1 MKWFTCP
8 TPNDYNGLV
17 PVQCPICQEHV
28 ANVRLNDVFLPLKG
42 SMFLSPDP
50 AHGFEPPF
58 PPDVGWE
65 FCLCPWGGYSH
76 RGVIDEKTILL
87 QGYGPYEVKPKPEE
101 VIENGTEERI
111 EKGRQEG
118 QQGNQGREGV
128 LMIPHKRAKRRA
140 R

>member
-1 MKWFTCP
+1 MKWFTLP
-8 TPNDYNGLV
+8 NPNDYNGLV

-28 ANVRLNDVFLPLKG
+28 ANVRLNDLSLPLRG

-76 RGVIDEKTILL
+76 RGVIDETTILL
-87 QGYGPYEVKPKPEE
+87 RGHGPYEVKSKPEE
-101 VIENGTEERI
+101 VIDNGTEERR
-111 EKGRQEG
+111 EEGRQEG
-118 QQGNQGREGV
+118 QQGNQRAEGV
-128 LMIPHKRAKRRA
+128 LTARTKQRRA